1 MELNSRIA
9 EMELEKAG
17 KTNPGPMDRPLPVC
31 GDGMQKYC
39 RALRGNVCR

>member
-17 KTNPGPMDRPLPVC
+17 KTNPGPWTDH
-31 GDGMQKYC
+31 C
-39 RALRGNVCR
+39 RYAAMACRNIAAHCEGNVCR